1 MKVVITFQKVVT
13 TFSNVVI
20 TIFLKHCY
28 CTAIALMQLCNHI
41 GNAEE
46 CFICKKQIV
55 SSVRSYRSNLFA
67 YMSEASLKK
76 AKRLKE
82 TLNFTFLG
90 NDRLVLEN
98 FGI

>member
-46 CFICKKQIV
+46 CFIC
-55 SSVRSYRSNLFA
+55 
-67 YMSEASLKK
+67 
-76 AKRLKE
+76 
-82 TLNFTFLG
+82 
-90 NDRLVLEN
+90 
-98 FGI
+98 